1 MFEETLKWYLS
12 LVYPDNNYLPLFR
25 EEVIDVQSEPV
36 FDVVDNSTHSSDERH
51 YSPNYL
57 VQGIGF
63 MLKIKHKLP
72 EVRVP
77 LPLQWPYILA
87 DE

>member
-1 MFEETLKWYLS
+1 MFQETYEWYLS
-12 LVYPDNNYLPLFR
+12 LVYPDIKYSRLNR

-36 FDVVDNSTHSSDERH
+36 LDIVDNSTYSSDERH

-63 MLKIKHKLP
+63 LLEIQRKLP
-72 EVRVP
+72 EVRLP

-87 DE
+87 GE